1 MDKADVKAWH
11 KCYGGHQG
19 GRLWRH
25 NSHFSISVP
34 LLRYVSFHLSHLIT
48 GLRKRNLILLTRT
61 HTLFYK
67 KPNKVLCR
75 HPAHYLDAEKSS
87 GKIIIIKK
95 KNHQVFNLLSSTY
108 SSLHS
113 CDLKSARARSFK
125 GLSGPTHSIQRH
137 LSRKRVW
144 AEFSGTA
151 NPSSMA
157 VSQQNSLGIRSLTE
171 LSQNLRTFK
180 TFFNCK
186 THLHPA
192 LCYEHKA
199 THIQNASPITALS

>member
-1 MDKADVKAWH
+1 MHGVNQQPQQSRCYPCALHWEVRELRILAPGGAHVDKADVKGWH
-11 KCYGGHQG
+11 KCYGGHQS

-95 KNHQVFNLLSSTY
+95 KTTKFSICCPV
-108 SSLHS
+108 
-113 CDLKSARARSFK
+113 
-125 GLSGPTHSIQRH
+125 PT
-137 LSRKRVW
+137 
-144 AEFSGTA
+144 
-151 NPSSMA
+151 A
-157 VSQQNSLGIRSLTE
+157 VCIPVT
-171 LSQNLRTFK
+171 
-180 TFFNCK
+180 
-186 THLHPA
+186 
-192 LCYEHKA
+192 
-199 THIQNASPITALS
+199 

>member
-1 MDKADVKAWH
+1 MHGVNQQPQQSRCYPCALHWEVRELRILAPGGAHVDKADVKGWH
-11 KCYGGHQG
+11 KCYGGHQS

-137 LSRKRVW
+137 LPKK
-144 AEFSGTA
+144 ESG
-151 NPSSMA
+151 
-157 VSQQNSLGIRSLTE
+157 QNFLA
-171 LSQNLRTFK
+171 Q
-180 TFFNCK
+180 
-186 THLHPA
+186 
-192 LCYEHKA
+192 
-199 THIQNASPITALS
+199 PILLQWL

>member
-1 MDKADVKAWH
+1 MHGVNQQPQQSRCYPCALHWEVRELRILASGGAHVDKADVKGWH

-113 CDLKSARARSFK
+113 CDLKSATARSFK

-137 LSRKRVW
+137 LPKK
-144 AEFSGTA
+144 ESG
-151 NPSSMA
+151 
-157 VSQQNSLGIRSLTE
+157 QNFLA
-171 LSQNLRTFK
+171 Q
-180 TFFNCK
+180 
-186 THLHPA
+186 
-192 LCYEHKA
+192 
-199 THIQNASPITALS
+199 PILLQWL